1 MYDLGYKHNICV
13 GIRHICN
20 RLSIGHKDDRN
31 DIDDIDGMDDIVDG
45 VHLHDIDDAN
55 ANDV

>member
-1 MYDLGYKHNICV
+1 M

-20 RLSIGHKDDRN
+20 RLSIGHKDYRN

-55 ANDV
+55 ANDVWCGWYRKRIT